1 MNRIDIINRIG
12 DNYHIGNTETG
23 EFSYVQ
29 ALKTVGKDIKDYQK
43 GSTGTNHQF
52 LDIRFENERLAI
64 LVECKNKFSKWD
76 KTKIQSQL
84 QDYVRYEKA
93 YSDKKIVAILAE
105 TDGDDVW
112 VWYGQSVIIDDEHR
126 VEDEKVLRPFADYEN
141 LCFGRVNDKIKVVD
155 SIKTL
160 NEKLHS
166 DGINEKLRSQFVGT
180 CLLALKNGLVYND
193 VKETINPLTGKKMS
207 PEKVILKSIKDILEG
222 LLTRGGDL
230 NKAGKI
236 AVLNNKVLG
245 DQDVRDLTYEELK
258 DVLSFIDDNVVP
270 YINDKNTAGQDLLNL
285 FFTTFNKYVA
295 KSDKNQAFTPDHI
308 CDFMSKAVGVNKN
321 SRVLD
326 PCCGSGAF
334 LVRAMTDA
342 MDDCDTEEEREEVK
356 KNQIFGIEYEE
367 GAYGL
372 SSTNMLIHGDGN
384 SNVVQDSMFKRAK
397 WIADKNINVVLMN
410 PPYNATKKCCDPKYT
425 KNWSV
430 NKKEDPSKGLHFV
443 EWVAKQVPSTCKMAV
458 LLPMQAAIGNQG
470 DTELFKKKMLEKYT
484 LDAVFS
490 LPEDMFYPGAST
502 VACCMIFDLSQRH
515 ERSNRETFF
524 GYFKDDKFVK
534 RKGLGRVEKTDDEG
548 SSLWTQTEEV
558 WLDLYRNRR
567 ELPGFSVKHKVT
579 YEDEWLAEAYMEKD
593 YSGLSIYDFYNT
605 INLFFSYVIA
615 KGSIHNTDK
624 KWMDEYISSL
634 YGEVN
639 NNAKQNKALDLN
651 TGEWK
656 EFRIGSLFDIYPTK
670 AYSGMSYRDLH
681 DGGNIPVIANS
692 ALNNGI
698 KGFSTLE
705 PTEKGGIITFSDT
718 TEDNTFFYQPEPFIG
733 FAHVQGMHAISHE
746 WTEKQLLFLV
756 TILTFANADLFNYGR
771 KMRRDTISDS
781 FIKLPAKKDANGY
794 VIDDNKTFSNDGYIP
809 DWEWM
814 EDYIKSLPNNAKKQG
829 DM

>member
-1 MNRIDIINRIG
+1 MNRFEIIAKIG
-12 DNYHIGNTETG
+12 DNYHVGNTETG

-29 ALKTVGKDIKDYQK
+29 ALKSVGKEIKDYQK
-43 GSTGTNHQF
+43 GATGTKHQY

-64 LVECKNKFSKWD
+64 LVECKNRFSRWD
-76 KTKIQSQL
+76 KVKIQGQL

-112 VWYGQSVIIDDEHR
+112 VWYGQSVIIDDDHKSEET
-126 VEDEKVLRPFADYEN
+126 VLKSFKEYED
-141 LCFGRVNDKIKVVD
+141 LCFGKVNDKIKVVD

-180 CLLALKNGLVYND
+180 CLLALKNGLTYKD
-193 VKETINPLTGKKMS
+193 VKETLEPKTGKKKS
-207 PEKVILKSIKDILEG
+207 PEKVVLQSIKDILEG
-222 LLTRGGDL
+222 LLTRSGSL
-230 NKAGKI
+230 NKASKLSI
-236 AVLNNKVLG
+236 LNNKVLG
-245 DQDVRDLTYEELK
+245 DQDVRSLTYEELK
-258 DVLSFIDDNVVP
+258 DILSFIDDNVVP

-285 FFTTFNKYVA
+285 FFTTFNKYVG

-342 MDDCDTEEEREEVK
+342 MDDCDTEEERENVK
-356 KNQIFGIEYEE
+356 KNQIFGIEYED
-367 GAYGL
+367 GAFGL

-384 SNVVQDSMFKRAK
+384 SNVIQDSMFKRGK
-397 WIADKNINVVLMN
+397 WIQENDINVVLMN

-425 KNWSV
+425 KNWKAS
-430 NKKEDPSKGLHFV
+430 KKEDPSKGLHFV

-458 LLPMQAAIGNQG
+458 LLPMQAAIGNKD
-470 DTELFKKKMLEKYT
+470 DTELFKRKMLEKYT

-490 LPEDMFYPGAST
+490 LPEDMFYPGASA
-502 VACCMIFDLSQRH
+502 VACCMIFDLSQKH
-515 ERSNRETFF
+515 ERANRDTFF

-534 RKGLGRVEKTDDEG
+534 RKGLGRVEITDDNG
-548 SSLWTQTEEV
+548 NSLWTQTEKV

-567 ELPGFSVKHKVT
+567 ELPGFSVKHRVT
-579 YEDEWLAEAYMEKD
+579 YKDEWLAEAYLEKD
-593 YSGLSIYDFYNT
+593 YSDLSVVDFYNT

-624 KWMDEYISSL
+624 RWMDEYISSL
-634 YGEVN
+634 YGEATEK
-639 NNAKQNKALDLN
+639 AKPTNGQELN

-656 EFRIGSLFDIYPTK
+656 EFRIGKLFEIYPTK
-670 AYSGMSYRDLH
+670 SYNGMSYRDLH
-681 DGGNIPVIANS
+681 DGGNVPVIANS

-705 PTEKGGIITFSDT
+705 ATEEGGIITFSDT
-718 TEDNTFFYQPEPFIG
+718 TEGNTFFYQPEPFIG
-733 FAHVQGMHAISHE
+733 FAHVQGMHALAHK
-746 WTEKQLLFLV
+746 WTEKQLLFMV

-781 FIKLPAKKDANGY
+781 LIKLPAKKDKNGY
-794 VIDDNKTFSNDGYIP
+794 VIEKSNLFSDEGFVP

-814 EDYIKSLPNNAKKQG
+814 ENYIKSLPYS
-829 DM
+829 DRI